1 MTRKDYKLIAE
12 VLRKRLEVTES
23 VTGWVGTCVSFADM
37 LRQDNERFDEIKFYE
52 ACDFDMAIGH
62 YDWRSDFRE
71 EKCA

>member
-1 MTRKDYKLIAE
+1 MTRKDYVKIAE

-23 VTGWVGTCVSFADM
+23 VLQWVRTCVSFADM

-52 ACDFDMAIGH
+52 ACGFQEAIGH